1 MAEAPSRWILK
12 GCPRCGGDLY
22 SEEDYFTCLQCGNH
36 LEVKDGPDKRT
47 ERLPVGAAGK
57 S

>member
-1 MAEAPSRWILK
+1 MVKTLRVRWILK

-22 SEEDYFTCLQCGNH
+22 SEESGFTCLQCGH
-36 LEVKDGPDKRT
+36 REVSNEPDKRT
-47 ERLPVGAAGK
+47 ARLPVGAAGK